1 MYIKPITKIL
11 IIYLN
16 LHLNTKLHTLLQ
28 MDTNEKIF
36 VIEDQ
41 TILDFYR
48 ENPNL
53 DIVDVNRIFIDLLK
67 K

>member
-1 MYIKPITKIL
+1 
-11 IIYLN
+11 
-16 LHLNTKLHTLLQ
+16 
-28 MDTNEKIF
+28 MDANEKIF

-67 K
+67 KIAPNLNETQRNLQTNCPKLKKEY